1 MSRVLIIGIDG
12 ATFDLIQP
20 WAEAGDLPNLARLMA
35 EGVHGLLESTL
46 PPVTSPAWPTFATG
60 KNPGKHS
67 VFDFIRPMA
76 ASPPHRGGGGGSHFE
91 LVNATSIRTPT
102 LWQILSEAGRQ
113 VGVMN
118 VPVTYPPAPVNG
130 FVIAGMLSPASG
142 TFTYP
147 ADLLDRYADQMK
159 PYRIAPRVQY
169 KPGNEAEFAAD
180 LLDLVERR
188 GEYALRLMSDY
199 PYDFLMFHFQATD
212 IMQHA
217 FWKFVDPTHPRHDP
231 QAAARFGPALKRIY
245 QRIDGFIGQM
255 LDHITD
261 DTTIIVM
268 SDHGF
273 GPLHYVVNLNLFLL
287 DQGLLQL
294 KRGAWTRLK
303 TGLFRAGLTPAS
315 IWHLIERAGLQNYVW
330 QVSKS
335 TRNKVVGKFLS
346 FDDVDWSH
354 TLAYSIGH
362 VGQVYVNLKGREPE
376 GIVEPGAEYEAV
388 RQRVS
393 DALRQL
399 RHPRTGQP
407 LVDRIIPG
415 DQVAHGPHASRS
427 PDLHVILDGYR
438 AIAFP
443 LFATDSHIVTRQI
456 RGDSGCHRLHG
467 IFIAWGPE
475 VRPEAP
481 SFAEKAGEGKAP
493 PLIGGA
499 GGGKTPPL
507 IGGGRTIEDARIL
520 DLAPTILYLMN
531 LPVPDDMDGRVLTDA
546 LTTSRPVEYRP
557 AGPSAALRTGPPG
570 DEAEA
575 GLSVEE
581 TAEVEERLRALG
593 YLG

>member
-1 MSRVLIIGIDG
+1 MSRVLVIGIDG
-12 ATFDLIQP
+12 GTFDLIRP

-35 EGVHGLLESTL
+35 EGVHGPLESTL

-67 VFDFIRPMA
+67 VFDFIRPKTVS
-76 ASPPHRGGGGGSHFE
+76 SPRMGGEGGRTPPLVGGGGGGRTPPLVGGAGGGSQFE

-102 LWQILSEAGRQ
+102 LWQIISDAGRR

-118 VPVTYPPAPVNG
+118 VPVTYPPTPVNG
-130 FVIAGMLSPASG
+130 FIIAGMLSPVGGA
-142 TFTYP
+142 FTYP
-147 ADLLDRYADQMK
+147 AGLLDRYAGRVGAGLPR
-159 PYRIAPRVQY
+159 PYRIAPHVQY
-169 KPGNEAEFAAD
+169 KEGNEAEFAAD

-188 GEYALRLMSDY
+188 GEYALQLMADY

-217 FWKFVDPTHPRHDP
+217 FWKFVDPTHPRYDP
-231 QAAARFGPALKRIY
+231 QAAARFGPALKQVH
-245 QRIDGFIGQM
+245 QRVDGFIGQM
-255 LDHITD
+255 LDRLTD

-287 DQGLLQL
+287 EQGFLRL

-315 IWHLIERAGLQNYVW
+315 FWHLIERAGLQNYVW

-346 FDDVDWSH
+346 FNDVDWSR

-362 VGQVYVNLKGREPE
+362 VGQVYANLKGREPA
-376 GIVEPGAEYEAV
+376 GIVEPGAEREAV

-399 RHPRTGQP
+399 RHPKTGQP

-415 DQVAHGPHASRS
+415 DQVAHGPYAHRS
-427 PDLHVILDGYR
+427 PDLHVVFDGHR

-443 LFATDSHIVTRQI
+443 LFATDSRVVTRQI
-456 RGDSGCHRLHG
+456 RGDSGCHRPHG
-467 IFIAWGPE
+467 VFIAQGPE
-475 VRPEAP
+475 VRR
-481 SFAEKAGEGKAP
+481 GGVVEGAH
-493 PLIGGA
+493 IQ
-499 GGGKTPPL
+499 
-507 IGGGRTIEDARIL
+507 
-520 DLAPTILYLMN
+520 DLAPTILHLMGQ
-531 LPVPDDMDGRVLTDA
+531 PVPDDMDGRVLAEA
-546 LTTSRPVEYRP
+546 LTTARPIERRP
-557 AGPSAALRTGPPG
+557 AGPGGAG
-570 DEAEA
+570 DET
-575 GLSVEE
+575 GLSAEDS
-581 TAEVEERLRALG
+581 AEVEERLRALG

>member
-1 MSRVLIIGIDG
+1 MSRVLVIGIDG
-12 ATFDLIQP
+12 ATFDLARP

-35 EGVHGLLESTL
+35 EGVHGPLESTL

-67 VFDFIRPMA
+67 VFDFIRPLV
-76 ASPPHRGGGGGSHFE
+76 ASPPRRGGGGGSQFE
-91 LVNATSIRTPT
+91 LVNATSIRAPT
-102 LWQILSEAGRQ
+102 LWQILSDAGRH

-130 FVIAGMLSPASG
+130 FIIAGMLSPVGG

-147 ADLLDRYADQMK
+147 ADLLDRYTGRMK
-159 PYRIAPRVQY
+159 PYRIAPHVQY
-169 KPGNEAEFAAD
+169 KEGNEAKFAAD
-180 LLDLVERR
+180 LLDMVERR
-188 GEYALRLMSDY
+188 GEYALRLMADY

-217 FWKFVDPTHPRHDP
+217 FWKFVDPSHPRYDP
-231 QAAARFGPALKRIY
+231 QAAARFGPALKQVY
-245 QRIDGFIGQM
+245 QRVDGFIGQM
-255 LDHITD
+255 LDRSLLEKD
-261 DTTIIVM
+261 NTTIIVM

-335 TRNKVVGKFLS
+335 TRNRVVGKFLS

-362 VGQVYVNLKGREPE
+362 VGQVYVNLRGREPE

-388 RQRVS
+388 RQRAS

-399 RHPRTGQP
+399 RHPKTGQP
-407 LVDRIIPG
+407 LVDRVIPG
-415 DQVAHGPHASRS
+415 DQVAHGPYAHRS
-427 PDLHVILDGYR
+427 PDLHVVLDGYR

-443 LFATDSHIVTRQI
+443 LFATDSRIVTRQI

-467 IFIAWGPE
+467 IFIAWGAA
-475 VRPEAP
+475 VRPG
-481 SFAEKAGEGKAP
+481 EKVEN
-493 PLIGGA
+493 
-499 GGGKTPPL
+499 
-507 IGGGRTIEDARIL
+507 ARIL
-520 DLAPTILYLMN
+520 DLAPTILHLMN
-531 LPVPDDMDGRVLTDA
+531 LPVPDDMDGRVLTEA
-546 LTTSRPVEYRP
+546 LTTSRRVEHRP
-557 AGPSAALRTGPPG
+557 AGPTG

-575 GLSVEE
+575 GLSAEE